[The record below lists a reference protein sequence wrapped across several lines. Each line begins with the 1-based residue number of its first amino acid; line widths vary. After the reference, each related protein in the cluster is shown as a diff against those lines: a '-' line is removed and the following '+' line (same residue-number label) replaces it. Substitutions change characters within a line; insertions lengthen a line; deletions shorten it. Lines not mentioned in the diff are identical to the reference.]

1 MSGFSMSVLAVLAVS
16 MGTALAT
23 GLGVLPVM
31 AARLNE
37 KRSIA
42 LSSAVAAG
50 FMLGASVGLFYE
62 GGRTSVAATIFGAIA
77 GIVFIVVTKTI
88 IGKSKHA
95 HVGGLRGARG
105 ATALLMI
112 GVMTVHSMAEGIA
125 LGVSFAG
132 EGSLGVLIAI
142 AIAIHN
148 IPEGVAI
155 SLTLVP
161 FGERPFTAAIWSVVS
176 SLPQPLMA
184 VPAYLAVRAFEPLLE
199 AGLGFA
205 GGAMVWMVF
214 SQLLPESL
222 AGDDR
227 GRAVAAVVISMG
239 LMVGLEFAIGL

>member
-1 MSGFSMSVLAVLAVS
+1 MNVWIVFGVS
-16 MGTALAT
+16 LGTALAT

-31 AARLNE
+31 AVRMNE

-42 LSSAVAAG
+42 LSSAIAAG
-50 FMLGASVGLFYE
+50 FMLGASFGLFYE
-62 GGRTSVAATIFGAIA
+62 GARSGVVSTFVGALGGIA
-77 GIVFIVVTKTI
+77 FIYVTKNL
-88 IGKSKHA
+88 IGRNKDA
-95 HVGGLRGARG
+95 HVGELRGARG

-112 GVMTVHSMAEGIA
+112 GVMAVHSLTEGIA

-132 EGSLGVLIAI
+132 ERSLGVLIAI

-161 FGERPFTAAIWSVVS
+161 FGERPWKAAVWSVVS

-184 VPAYLAVRAFEPLLE
+184 VPAYLAVRSFAPLLSF
-199 AGLGFA
+199 GLGFA

-222 AGDDR
+222 AGEDR
-227 GRAVAAVVISMG
+227 ALAVGAVVLSTI
-239 LMVGLEFAIGL
+239 LMVTMGFAIGL